1 MTEPVALVQNV
12 WITGQMSP
20 QRLTELAARLG
31 LKRVVNHRPDHEEAG
46 QPTSADLA
54 AAAAEAGLAY
64 VAAPISGLPSADAVE
79 ATALVLSHGEPTLMF
94 CRSGMRST
102 AAWAMAERL
111 NGADPEE
118 LRAAAGQAGYDLS
131 RLPL

>member
-12 WITGQMSP
+12 WITGQVSP
-20 QRLTELAARLG
+20 QRLAELAARLG

-46 QPTSADLA
+46 QPLSAELA
-54 AAAAEAGLAY
+54 AVAAEAGLAY
-64 VAAPISGLPSADAVE
+64 VSAPVSGLPTAEAVE
-79 ATALVLSHGEPTLMF
+79 ATALALSHGEPILMF

-111 NGADPEE
+111 NGADPED

>member
-1 MTEPVALVQNV
+1 MFKPVALAPNV
-12 WITGQMSP
+12 WVSSQVSP
-20 QRLTELAARLG
+20 QLLVDLAAHLG

-54 AAAAEAGLAY
+54 MAAAEAGLTY
-64 VAAPISGLPSADAVE
+64 VAAPISGLPSAEAVQTTAE
-79 ATALVLSHGEPTLMF
+79 ALSHGEPTLMF

-111 NGADPEE
+111 NGAEPED
-118 LRAAAGQAGYDLS
+118 LRAAAGRAGYDLS

>member
-1 MTEPVALVQNV
+1 MTEPIALARNV

-20 QRLTELAARLG
+20 QRLIELAPRLG

-46 QPTSADLA
+46 QATSAELA
-54 AAAAEAGLAY
+54 AAATEAGLVY
-64 VAAPISGLPSADAVE
+64 VSAPVSGLPSAEAVE
-79 ATALVLSHGEPTLMF
+79 ATAQALSHGEPTLMF

-111 NGADPEE
+111 HGADPED
-118 LRAAAGQAGYDLS
+118 LRAAASQAGYDLS